1 MKKYIIS
8 FLAIMFL
15 FIGGVKANT
24 INKIEMDIYID
35 QNGDALVKET
45 WDYTSDKNTEIY
57 HGYPNLGDSTITGLK
72 VSDSTG
78 QEYSYDSDWDV
89 TESYEDKKFKYGY
102 NYVNDGVEICWGIS
116 HYGTYTY
123 YAEYKING
131 FVYNVEDA
139 QIAYWTL
146 IQPTTENLQYY
157 YVKIHADER
166 FSDQLPVWG
175 YGKKGAYAYVYD
187 GYIELSSDS
196 ALDSSEYATVL
207 VKFEPGTFHTDYT
220 IDYNFDD
227 ISDMANEGA
236 TPYKE
241 KTDWKALIINLLEYM
256 VLPFLF
262 VTAIVGKFSAQSGKL
277 YKKTIPKKD
286 IPEFRDFPCGDD
298 MFRAYFVASEYQLV
312 LNKTDFLGT
321 LLLKWLKDG
330 VITITTEEKGIFK
343 TKSTKIMMPKEV
355 VEAGLTN
362 KLEVKM
368 YSMMRTAAED
378 GILEQNEFNKYC
390 KKNYTKV
397 LAWFDDCI
405 NEEYNII
412 KMTDL
417 VVKDDKRK
425 NKFNASAKL
434 DEIGLHMAGLK
445 KFYKEFG
452 SMYDKTAIEVKLW
465 REHLMYAQIFGIAK
479 EVAKEFKA
487 LYPTEIMEAEI
498 DSVVLVNNFST
509 SSMSAAS
516 TAKSRA
522 ESYSSGGGGFSS
534 GGGGG
539 GSFGGGGS
547 MGSR

>member
-1 MKKYIIS
+1 MKKIIVS
-8 FLAIMFL
+8 FVLMFL

-24 INKIEMDIYID
+24 INKIDMDIYID

-45 WDYTSDKNTEIY
+45 WNYTSDRNTEIY
-57 HGYPNLGDSTITGLK
+57 HSYANMGDSTITQLK

-78 QEYSYDSDWDV
+78 AEYEFNSEWDV
-89 TESYEDKKFKYGY
+89 TGSFERKQFSYGY
-102 NYVNDGVEICWGIS
+102 NYVNNGVEICWGIS

-123 YAEYKING
+123 YVSYKING
-131 FVYNVEDA
+131 FIYNVADA

-146 IQPTTENLQYY
+146 LPPTSENLQEYY
-157 YVKIHADER
+157 IKIYADER
-166 FSDQLPVWG
+166 FSDNLDVWG

-187 GYIELSSDS
+187 GYIELSYDQPLSSD
-196 ALDSSEYATVL
+196 EYVTFLA
-207 VKFEPGTFHTDYT
+207 KFDQGTFHTDYVL
-220 IDYNFDD
+220 DYNFDD
-227 ISDMANEGA
+227 MLSMAKEGS
-236 TPYKE
+236 TPFKD
-241 KTDWKALIINLLEYM
+241 TIDWKDLIINLFAY
-256 VLPFLF
+256 VALPFIF
-262 VTAIVGKFSAQSGKL
+262 FATIIGKAFMHSGKL

-286 IPEFRDFPCGDD
+286 IPMFRDFPCGED
-298 MFRAYFVASEYQLV
+298 MFRAYFVASEYELV
-312 LNKTDFLGT
+312 MNKTDFLGT
-321 LLLKWLKDG
+321 LLLKWLKDD
-330 VITITTEEKGIFK
+330 IISITTEEKGIFK
-343 TKSTKIMMPKEV
+343 NKTTKIMMPKEV
-355 VEAGLTN
+355 VEVGLTN

-368 YSMMRTAAED
+368 YSMMRTAADD

-397 LAWFDDCI
+397 LAWFDECI
-405 NEEYNII
+405 DEEYDLI
-412 KMTDL
+412 KTTDL
-417 VVKDDKRK
+417 IVKDEKRK
-425 NKFNASAKL
+425 HKYNASAQL

-452 SMYDKTAIEVKLW
+452 SLYDKEAIQVKLW
-465 REHLMYAQIFGIAK
+465 REHLMYAQIFGVAK

-509 SSMSAAS
+509 TSMSAAS